1 MKIRHLLP
9 VLLLC
14 PGVLNAAD
22 WNTYRGDS
30 ARSGY
35 TADELPGKLSLQWTY
50 RSHLPDSAWPS
61 SVRQKFDRAFQT
73 IISNDLL
80 FFGSSADHQL
90 HAIDA
95 ATGEERWSF
104 FTDGPIRLAP
114 VSANGQVYC
123 VSDDGH
129 LYCLEAKTGKLNW
142 KRRGGPTERKI
153 LGNDSIC
160 SIWPARG
167 GPAISDGVLYWA
179 AGIWPSEGIFIEAL
193 KLGNPQRAWLNDTDG
208 FRFMPQPHGGAD
220 AASGV
225 SAQGHLVLD
234 KGRVLL
240 PTGRAVPAALNS
252 ADGKFQYFHLQK
264 YGQLGGSLVIGLGT
278 HFFNS
283 GRLFNS
289 TTGLAEAE
297 LGSRVA
303 RLGNQLVSFSK
314 GEIQVYRWTKKTR
327 KDRKGKTINYTGI
340 EPLWKIGGVPGGE
353 ELICSGSSIVSAG
366 GDEVALID
374 STSRS
379 VSWKSKVKGSVF
391 GLASSNGRLYVST
404 DEGFIYCFAGKDTG
418 GEPSEPARK
427 RALPGHLESFA
438 DAADEI
444 LEKSGIR
451 EGYCLDLGCGD
462 GSLALELARQSALKI
477 YCLEEDPALVKKARK
492 RLDDAGLYGT
502 RVVVHQASLK
512 KTNYPKYLA
521 NLVVSGRSVAGAPAN
536 IDADELTRLTRPWG
550 GVVVSGK
557 KGEMEI
563 RRRGALAGAGS
574 WTHQYSNPANTCCSE
589 DAIVKGPLRML
600 WFRDADLPVPQRHGR
615 GPAPLFHKGYLV
627 VEGLN
632 AVRGVDAYNGRTI
645 WEYSLPGIL
654 KAYNQ
659 DHLMGTA
666 GTGSNLCADGDSV
679 YIHRKEV
686 CLRIDIATGKKLAEF
701 KTPATITGKQGKWGY
716 LAAVGGVIFGTIADS
731 EHVVKWRYLKGEMR
745 DLLTESK
752 TFFALDGTT
761 GKLLWRFDAE
771 HSIRHNAIAIGG
783 DRVYLIDRK
792 KAAIDTIDYRK
803 GKGQKDAPHPS
814 GTLLAITASTG
825 KVDWKKSKDVF
836 GTMLA
841 LSAEKNILLMSYQ
854 PTRFRLPSEV
864 GGRMAVF
871 HTTDGYRVWDR
882 KVNYSSRPMLN
893 DKTIYAEGGAWD
905 LKTGV
910 DREFKFKR
918 SYGCGILAGGNNLM
932 LFRSA
937 TMGYF
942 DLADTKKTYNYGGL
956 RLGCWVNAI
965 PAGGI
970 VLVPDASAGC
980 RCSYLNQA
988 SLALETAD

>member
-1 MKIRHLLP
+1 MKTRYLLP

-14 PGVLNAAD
+14 PALLSAEG
-22 WNTYRGDS
+22 WNTYRADS

-35 TADELPGKLSLQWTY
+35 TAEELPPELFLQWTY
-50 RSHLPDSAWPS
+50 RSHLPDTAWPS
-61 SVRQKFDRAFQT
+61 SDRQEFDRAFHT
-73 IISNDLL
+73 VISGGLL
-80 FFGSSADHQL
+80 FFGSSADHKL

-95 ATGEERWSF
+95 ATGEERWSY

-114 VSANGQVYC
+114 VCSGGRVYC

-129 LYCLEAKTGKLNW
+129 LYCLDAKSGKLQW
-142 KRRGGPTERKI
+142 KRRGGPGARRI
-153 LGNDSIC
+153 LGNDNIC

-167 GPAISDGVLYWA
+167 GPAIADGVIYWA

-193 KLGNPQRAWLNDTDG
+193 RLDTGKRAWLNDTDG
-208 FRFMPQPHGGAD
+208 FRYMPQPHGGAD

-234 KGRVLL
+234 KGRLYL

-252 ADGKFQYFHLQK
+252 SDGKLQYFHLQK
-264 YGQLGGSLVIGLGT
+264 YGQLGGASIVGLGT

-283 GRLFNS
+283 GRLFTAAKGES
-289 TTGLAEAE
+289 QLQ
-297 LGSRVA
+297 LGGPVA
-303 RLGNQLVSFSK
+303 RLGENLAGYSK
-314 GEIQVYRWTKKTR
+314 GGIHVYRWAKKTK
-327 KDRKGKTINYTGI
+327 KDRKGKNITVTGI
-340 EPLWKIGGVPGGE
+340 EPLWKIAGVPGGT
-353 ELICSGSSIVSAG
+353 ELICSGSAIVSSG
-366 GDEVALID
+366 GNELALID
-374 STSRS
+374 SKGKN
-379 VSWKSKVKGSVF
+379 VAWKTKVKGTAW
-391 GLASSNGRLYVST
+391 GLSSAGGRLYVST
-404 DEGFIYCFAGKDTG
+404 DQGYIYCFSGKNNKEGAT
-418 GEPSEPARK
+418 EPARK
-427 RALPGHLESFA
+427 RALPGHLETYA

-444 LEKSGIR
+444 LKKSGIR

-477 YCLEEDPALVKKARK
+477 YCIEESPELVKKARK

-502 RVVVHQASLK
+502 RVVVHQGSLK

-521 NLVVSGRSVAGAPAN
+521 NLVVSGRAVTGAPVK
-536 IDADELTRLTRPWG
+536 IDGEELTRLTRPWG

-557 KGEMEI
+557 AGEMDI

-589 DAIVKGPLRML
+589 DALVKGPLRVL

-632 AVRGVDAYNGRTI
+632 AVRCADAYNGRTI

-654 KAYNQ
+654 KAFNQ

-666 GTGSNLCADGDSV
+666 GTGSNLCTDGDSV
-679 YIHRKEV
+679 YIHQKEI
-686 CLRIDIATGKKLAEF
+686 CLRLDLATGKKLGEF
-701 KTPATITGKQGKWGY
+701 KTPATAGGKPGKWGY
-716 LAAVGGVIFGTIADS
+716 LAAVGGKLYGTIANS
-731 EHVVKWRYLKGEMR
+731 EHIVKWRYLKGEMK

-752 TFFALDGTT
+752 TFFALDGKS
-761 GKLLWRFDAE
+761 GKLLWRYDAE

-783 DRVYLIDRK
+783 GKVYLIDRK
-792 KAAIDTIDYRK
+792 RAAIDTVNYRR
-803 GKGQKDAPHPS
+803 GKGEKDAPHPG
-814 GTLLAITASTG
+814 GTILALDAVTG
-825 KVDWKKSKDVF
+825 KVDWKKSKDIF

-841 LSAEKNILLMSYQ
+841 LSAEKNILLMGYQ

-882 KVNYSSRPMLN
+882 KVNYASRPMLN

-918 SYGCGILAGGNNLM
+918 SYGCGILAGGRNLM

-980 RCSYLNQA
+980 KCSYLNQA

>member
-1 MKIRHLLP
+1 
-9 VLLLC
+9 
-14 PGVLNAAD
+14 
-22 WNTYRGDS
+22 
-30 ARSGY
+30 
-35 TADELPGKLSLQWTY
+35 
-50 RSHLPDSAWPS
+50 
-61 SVRQKFDRAFQT
+61 
-73 IISNDLL
+73 
-80 FFGSSADHQL
+80 
-90 HAIDA
+90 
-95 ATGEERWSF
+95 
-104 FTDGPIRLAP
+104 
-114 VSANGQVYC
+114 
-123 VSDDGH
+123 
-129 LYCLEAKTGKLNW
+129 
-142 KRRGGPTERKI
+142 
-153 LGNDSIC
+153 
-160 SIWPARG
+160 
-167 GPAISDGVLYWA
+167 
-179 AGIWPSEGIFIEAL
+179 
-193 KLGNPQRAWLNDTDG
+193 
-208 FRFMPQPHGGAD
+208 
-220 AASGV
+220 
-225 SAQGHLVLD
+225 
-234 KGRVLL
+234 
-240 PTGRAVPAALNS
+240 
-252 ADGKFQYFHLQK
+252 
-264 YGQLGGSLVIGLGT
+264 
-278 HFFNS
+278 
-283 GRLFNS
+283 GRLFKA
-289 TTGLAEAE
+289 TTGESQIQV
-297 LGSRVA
+297 GGPVA
-303 RLGNQLVSFSK
+303 RLGENLASFSK
-314 GEIQVYRWTKKTR
+314 GGIQVYRWAKKTK
-327 KDRKGKTINYTGI
+327 KDRKGKTIKFTGI
-340 EPLWKIGGVPGGE
+340 DALWKVDNVPGGT
-353 ELICSGSSIVSAG
+353 ELICSGSAIVSSG

-374 STSRS
+374 SAKKT
-379 VSWKSKVKGSVF
+379 VEWKTKVKGTAY
-391 GLASSNGRLYVST
+391 GLASAAGRLYVST
-404 DEGFIYCFAGKDTG
+404 DEGLIYCFS
-418 GEPSEPARK
+418 GEDKGSQPTEPARK
-427 RALPGHLESFA
+427 RALPSHLETYA

-462 GSLALELARQSALKI
+462 GSLALELARQSSLTI
-477 YCLEEDPALVKKARK
+477 YCIEEDPGLVEKARK

-502 RVVVHQASLK
+502 RVVVHQASLN

-521 NLVVSGRSVAGAPAN
+521 NLLVSGRSVTGARVKIAP
-536 IDADELTRLTRPWG
+536 DELTRLTRPWG
-550 GVVVSGK
+550 GVVATGK
-557 KGEMEI
+557 KGQLEI

-632 AVRGVDAYNGRTI
+632 AVRAADAYNGRTI

-654 KAYNQ
+654 KAYDQ

-666 GTGSNLCADGDSV
+666 GTGSNLCTDGDSV
-679 YIHRKEV
+679 YIHQKET
-686 CLRIDIATGKKLAEF
+686 CLRIDLATGKKLGEF
-701 KTPATITGKQGKWGY
+701 KPPPTAAGKPGKWGY
-716 LAAVGGVIFGTIADS
+716 LAAVDGRLYGTIADS
-731 EHVVKWRYLKGEMR
+731 EHIVKWRYLKGEMK
-745 DLLTESK
+745 DLLTESR
-752 TFFALDGTT
+752 TFFCLDGKS
-761 GKLLWRFDAE
+761 GKLLWRYDAE

-783 DRVYLIDRK
+783 GKVYLIDRK
-792 KAAIDTIDYRK
+792 QAAIDTVKYRREK
-803 GKGQKDAPHPS
+803 GAKELPHP
-814 GTLLAITASTG
+814 GGVILALEASSG
-825 KVDWKKSKDVF
+825 KVDWKKDKDIF

-841 LSAEKNILLMSYQ
+841 LSAEKNILLMGYQ

-882 KVNYSSRPMLN
+882 KVNYASRPMLN

-980 RCSYLNQA
+980 KCSYLNQA

>member
-1 MKIRHLLP
+1 MKTLYLLP
-9 VLLLC
+9 ALLLC
-14 PGVLNAAD
+14 PGLLGAEG
-22 WNTYRGDS
+22 WSTYRGDS

-35 TADELPGKLSLQWTY
+35 TADELPRQLSLQWTY

-61 SVRQKFDRAFQT
+61 SDRQEFDRAFHT
-73 IISNDLL
+73 VVAGGLL
-80 FFGSSADHQL
+80 FFGSSADHKL

-95 ATGEERWSF
+95 ATGEERWSY

-114 VSANGQVYC
+114 VCSGDRVYC

-129 LYCLEAKTGKLNW
+129 LYCLDAGSGKLHW
-142 KRRGGPTERKI
+142 RRRGGPSGRRI
-153 LGNDSIC
+153 LGNDNIC
-160 SIWPARG
+160 SMWPARG
-167 GPAISDGVLYWA
+167 GPAVADGLIYWA

-193 KLGNPQRAWLNDTDG
+193 RLDTGKRAWLNDTDG
-208 FRFMPQPHGGAD
+208 FRYMPQPHGGAD

-225 SAQGHLVLD
+225 SAQGHMVID
-234 KGRVLL
+234 KGRVYL

-252 ADGKFQYFHLQK
+252 SDGKYQYFHLQK
-264 YGQLGGSLVIGLGT
+264 YGQLGGASIAGFGT

-283 GRLFNS
+283 GRLFKAA
-289 TTGLAEAE
+289 TGESQIQV
-297 LGSRVA
+297 GGPVA
-303 RLGNQLVSFSK
+303 RLGENLASFSK
-314 GEIQVYRWTKKTR
+314 GGIQVYRWAKKTK
-327 KDRKGKTINYTGI
+327 KDRKGKTIKFTGI
-340 EPLWKIGGVPGGE
+340 DALWKVDNVPGGT
-353 ELICSGSSIVSAG
+353 ELICSGSAIVSSG

-374 STSRS
+374 SAKKT
-379 VSWKSKVKGSVF
+379 VEWKTKVKGTAY
-391 GLASSNGRLYVST
+391 GLASAGGRLYVST
-404 DEGFIYCFAGKDTG
+404 DEGLIYCFSGKDKGAQPT
-418 GEPSEPARK
+418 EPARK
-427 RALPGHLESFA
+427 RALPSHLETYA

-462 GSLALELARQSALKI
+462 GSLALELARQSSLKI
-477 YCLEEDPALVKKARK
+477 YCIEEDAGLVEKARK

-502 RVVVHQASLK
+502 RVVVHQATLD

-521 NLVVSGRSVAGAPAN
+521 NLVVSGRSVTAGTVKIAP
-536 IDADELTRLTRPWG
+536 DELTRLTRPWG
-550 GVVVSGK
+550 GVVAIGK
-557 KGEMEI
+557 KDKLEI

-627 VEGLN
+627 VEGLT
-632 AVRGVDAYNGRTI
+632 AVRAADAYNGRTI

-654 KAYNQ
+654 KAYDQ

-666 GTGSNLCADGDSV
+666 GTGSNLCTDGDSV
-679 YIHRKEV
+679 YIHQKET
-686 CLRIDIATGKKLAEF
+686 CLRIDLATGKKLGEF
-701 KTPATITGKQGKWGY
+701 KPPPTVAGKPGRWGY
-716 LAAVGGVIFGTIADS
+716 LAAVDGRLYGTIADP
-731 EHVVKWRYLKGEMR
+731 EHIVKWRYLKGEMK

-752 TFFALDGTT
+752 TFFCLDGKS
-761 GKLLWRFDAE
+761 GKLLWRHNAE

-783 DRVYLIDRK
+783 GKVYLIDRK
-792 KAAIDTIDYRK
+792 QAAIDTVKYRR
-803 GKGQKDAPHPS
+803 GKGEKDKAHP
-814 GTLLAITASTG
+814 GGVILALDASSG
-825 KVDWKKSKDVF
+825 KVDWKKDKDIF

-841 LSAEKNILLMSYQ
+841 LSAEKNILLMGYQ

-882 KVNYSSRPMLN
+882 KVNYASRPMLN

-980 RCSYLNQA
+980 KCSYLNQA

>member
-1 MKIRHLLP
+1 MKILRLLP
-9 VLLLC
+9 ALLLSA
-14 PGVLNAAD
+14 GALDAAD

-35 TADELPGKLSLQWTY
+35 TSDELPGKLSLQWTY
-50 RSHLPDSAWPS
+50 RSHVPDSAWPS
-61 SVRQKFDRAFQT
+61 SPRQEFDRAFQT
-73 IISNDLL
+73 IIADGLL
-80 FFGSSADHQL
+80 YFGSSADHQL

-95 ATGEERWSF
+95 ITGEERWSY

-114 VSANGQVYC
+114 VCADGRIYC

-129 LYCLEAKTGKLNW
+129 LYCLDAKTGKLEW
-142 KRRGGPTERKI
+142 KRRGGPTARRI
-153 LGNDSIC
+153 LGNDNIS

-167 GPAISDGVLYWA
+167 GPAVANGIIYWA

-193 KLGNPQRAWLNDTDG
+193 KLENGKRAWLNDTDG
-208 FRFMPQPHGGAD
+208 FRYMPQPHGGAD

-234 KGRVLL
+234 SGRVYL
-240 PTGRAVPAALNS
+240 PTGRAVPASLNS

-283 GRLFNS
+283 GRLFNAA
-289 TTGLAEAE
+289 TGIEEAQ
-297 LGSRVA
+297 LGGPVA
-303 RLGNQLVSFSK
+303 RFGDQLASFSK
-314 GEIQVYRWTKKTR
+314 DGIKVYRWAKKTKR
-327 KDRKGKTINYTGI
+327 DRKGNTVKFVGI
-340 EPLWKIGGVPGGE
+340 EPLWDINGVPGGD
-353 ELICSGSSIVSAG
+353 ELICSGSTIVSAG
-366 GDEVALID
+366 GDEVALVD
-374 STSRS
+374 SASKS
-379 VSWKSKVKGSVF
+379 VSWKGKVSGSVF

-404 DEGFIYCFAGKDTG
+404 DRGFIYCFSGKDNG
-418 GEPSEPARK
+418 GAASEPARK
-427 RALPGHLESFA
+427 RALPGHIESFA

-462 GSLALELARQSALKI
+462 GSLALELARQSSLKI
-477 YCLEEDPALVKKARK
+477 YCLEEDPGLVAKARK

-512 KTNYPKYLA
+512 KTNYPKYFA
-521 NLVVSGRSVAGAPAN
+521 NLVVSGRSAAGSPVK
-536 IDADELTRLTRPWG
+536 IDPDELTRLTRPWG
-550 GVVVSGK
+550 GVVAISRKGK
-557 KGEMEI
+557 LELN
-563 RRRGALAGAGS
+563 RRGALAGAGS

-632 AVRGVDAYNGRTI
+632 AVRGTDAYNGRTV
-645 WEYSLPGIL
+645 WEHPLPGIL
-654 KAYNQ
+654 KAFNQ

-666 GTGSNLCADGDSV
+666 GTGSNLCAEGDSV
-679 YIHRKEV
+679 YIHQKEV
-686 CLRIDIATGKKLAEF
+686 CLRINLATGKKLGEF
-701 KTPATITGKQGKWGY
+701 KTPPTSTGKPGAWGY
-716 LAAVGGVIFGTIADS
+716 LAAVGGIIYGTIADP
-731 EHVVKWRYLKGEMR
+731 EHIVKWRYLKGEMK

-752 TFFALDGTT
+752 TFFALDGKT
-761 GKLLWRFDAE
+761 GKLLWRYDAE

-792 KAAIDTIDYRK
+792 TAAVDTIKYRR
-803 GKGQKDAPHPS
+803 GKGQKEPPHP
-814 GTLLAITASTG
+814 GGALLAIVASTG
-825 KVDWKKSKDVF
+825 KVDWKKTKDIF

-841 LSAEKNILLMSYQ
+841 LSAEKNVLLMSYQ

-871 HTTDGYRVWDR
+871 HTTDGYRVWDK
-882 KVNYSSRPMLN
+882 KVDYSSRPMLN
-893 DKTIYAEGGAWD
+893 NKTIYAEGGAWD
-905 LKTGV
+905 LKTGI

-918 SYGCGILAGGNNLM
+918 SYGCGILAGGNHLM

-937 TMGYF
+937 TLGYF
-942 DLADTKKTYNYGGL
+942 DLAGTKKTYNYGGL

>member
-1 MKIRHLLP
+1 MKTRCLLP
-9 VLLLC
+9 LLLLC
-14 PGVLNAAD
+14 PGLLSAEG
-22 WNTYRGDS
+22 WNTYRGDP

-35 TADELPGKLSLQWTY
+35 TSDELPRKLSLQWTY
-50 RSHLPDSAWPS
+50 RSQVPDSAWPS
-61 SVRQKFDRAFQT
+61 SGRQEFDRAFHAV
-73 IISNDLL
+73 ISGGLL

-90 HAIDA
+90 HALDA
-95 ATGEERWSF
+95 VTGEERWSH

-114 VSANGQVYC
+114 VCSKDRVYC

-129 LYCLEAKTGKLNW
+129 LYCLDAKSGKLHW
-142 KRRGGPTERKI
+142 RRRGGPTDRRI
-153 LGNDSIC
+153 LGNDTIS

-167 GPAISDGVLYWA
+167 GPAIADGIIYWA
-179 AGIWPSEGIFIEAL
+179 AGIWPTEGIFIEAL
-193 KLGNPQRAWLNDTDG
+193 RLDDGKRAWLNDTDG
-208 FRFMPQPHGGAD
+208 FRFMPQPHGGAN

-234 KGRVLL
+234 GPRVYL
-240 PTGRAVPAALNS
+240 PTGRAVPAALTRTN
-252 ADGKFQYFHLQK
+252 GKLQYFHLQK
-264 YGQLGGSLVIGLGT
+264 YGQLGGSSIVGLGT
-278 HFFNS
+278 HFVNS
-283 GRLFNS
+283 GRLFDAA
-289 TTGLAEAE
+289 TGVAQAEI
-297 LGSRVA
+297 GGPTA
-303 RLGNQLVSFSK
+303 RLGENLASFSK
-314 GEIQVYRWTKKTR
+314 GGIHVYRWAKKTR
-327 KDRKGKTINYTGI
+327 KDRKGKTIKFTGI
-340 EPLWKIGGVPGGE
+340 APLWNIAGVPGGT
-353 ELICSGSSIVSAG
+353 ELICSGSAIVSAG
-366 GDEVALID
+366 GEDIALID
-374 STSRS
+374 SADRS
-379 VSWKSKVKGSVF
+379 VTWKTKVKGAAY
-391 GLASSNGRLYVST
+391 GLSSAAGRLYVST
-404 DEGFIYCFAGKDTG
+404 DQGFIYCFSGKDNG
-418 GEPSEPARK
+418 DQAAKPARK
-427 RALPGHLESFA
+427 RALPGHIEDFA

-477 YCLEEDPALVKKARK
+477 YCIEEDPALVKQARD
-492 RLDDAGLYGT
+492 RLDKAGLYGT
-502 RVVVHQASLK
+502 RVVVHQASLG
-512 KTNYPKYLA
+512 KTDYPKYLA
-521 NLVVSGRSVAGAPAN
+521 NLIVSGRGVAGAPVKINA
-536 IDADELTRLTRPWG
+536 EEVTRLSRPWG

-557 KGEMEI
+557 KGALEI

-632 AVRGVDAYNGRTI
+632 AVRATDAYNGRTI
-645 WEYSLPGIL
+645 WEYPLPGIL
-654 KAYNQ
+654 KAFNQ

-666 GTGSNLCADGDSV
+666 GTGSNLCANRDSV
-679 YIHRKEV
+679 YIHQKQT
-686 CLRIDIATGKKLAEF
+686 CLRIDLATGRKLGEF
-701 KTPATITGKQGKWGY
+701 KTPAAANGKPGLWGY
-716 LAAVGGVIFGTIADS
+716 LAAVDGIVYGTIADP
-731 EHVVKWRYLKGEMR
+731 EHIVKWRYLKGEMQ

-752 TFFALDGTT
+752 TFFALDGES
-761 GKLLWRFDAE
+761 GKTLWRYDAE

-783 DRVYLIDRK
+783 GKVYLIDRK
-792 KAAIDTIDYRK
+792 TAAIDRIKYRREK
-803 GKGQKDAPHPS
+803 GEKDIPHP
-814 GTLLAITASTG
+814 GGAILALEAATG
-825 KVDWKKSKDVF
+825 KVDWKKTKDVF

-841 LSAEKNILLMSYQ
+841 LSAEKNILLMGYQ
-854 PTRFRLPSEV
+854 PTRFRLPTEL

-882 KVNYSSRPMLN
+882 KVDYSSRPMLN

-918 SYGCGILAGGNNLM
+918 SYGCGILAGGSNLI

-942 DLADTKKTYNYGGL
+942 DLLDTRKTYNYGGL

-980 RCSYLNQA
+980 KCSYLNQA